1 MAAPSSV
8 GKPEQWWL
16 GVWEAGVA
24 SVVAAVAT
32 LRYCGG
38 LSRSSTPKSMT
49 GYSRSLFAVG
59 QPQPP
64 PELRPALREIEH
76 IIAVRPRR
84 CQAAH
89 PSLRNSAQLSD
100 P

>member
-59 QPQPP
+59 QPSRHPNSGLHCEKSNTSSLHALAAARLP
-64 PELRPALREIEH
+64 TPA
-76 IIAVRPRR
+76 
-84 CQAAH
+84 
-89 PSLRNSAQLSD
+89 
-100 P
+100 